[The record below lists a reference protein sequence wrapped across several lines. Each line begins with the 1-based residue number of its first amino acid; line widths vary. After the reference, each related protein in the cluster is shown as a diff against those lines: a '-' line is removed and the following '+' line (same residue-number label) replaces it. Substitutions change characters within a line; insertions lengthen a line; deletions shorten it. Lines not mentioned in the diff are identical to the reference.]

1 MAKRRGSGLAGGVW
15 GALMALAALMPATV
29 ARAAPPSMEF
39 SVLTQE
45 DCKGTACA
53 KILLGEGEIERDT
66 YRAFLRAAGKLKPG
80 TALILNS
87 PGGEVSGA
95 ILLGMAIRG
104 AGFDTLVPSGAICN
118 SACAYAFLGGV
129 SRVVLNDGR
138 LGVHRSR
145 HQLSNGDKLP
155 PDVERE
161 VDAEVTQKLKTYVTS
176 MGVSAAMLKVADR
189 ISSNQIRYLTPKE
202 IASYGVVKGKL
213 HLFGDPAK
221 IRRPPRVWAPDGTTI
236 ETRAGP

>member
-1 MAKRRGSGLAGGVW
+1 MANWRVGRLAGGIL
-15 GALMALAALMPATV
+15 GAWAVVAGLFPVVAAAASPA
-29 ARAAPPSMEF
+29 MEF
-39 SVLTQE
+39 SILTE
-45 DCKGTACA
+45 EGCTGSNCPRL
-53 KILLGEGEIERDT
+53 LLGEGEIERDT

-80 TALILNS
+80 TALVLNS

-95 ILLGMAIRG
+95 ILFGMAIRG

-129 SRVVLNDGR
+129 SRVVLTDGR
-138 LGVHRSR
+138 IGVHRSR

-161 VDAEVTQKLKTYVTS
+161 VDIEINQKLKAYVTS
-176 MGVSAAMLKVADR
+176 MGVSSAMLRVADR
-189 ISSNQIRYLTPKE
+189 IAANEIRYLTPKE
-202 IASYGVVKGKL
+202 MTSYRVVSGKL
-213 HLFGDPAK
+213 HMFGDPSR